1 MIILIGLL
9 VLVAAVIVGV
19 AGTVA
24 NTGENH
30 YLASDFTVFDYH
42 FSGSSGLLFF
52 DGIVLGALGMFG
64 FVLVVGG
71 SWFAS
76 RRAMLARRELRQ
88 SRKEV
93 AAARKD
99 LAATQPSVPVTATP
113 AATTAPV
120 QTSAPSQKPSWS
132 WNRFLN
138 RSGAATA
145 SK

>member
-99 LAATQPSVPVTATP
+99 LAATQPSVPVTAP

-120 QTSAPSQKPSWS
+120 QKSAPEQKPSWS

>member
-24 NTGENH
+24 NTGESH

-99 LAATQPSVPVTATP
+99 LAATQPSVPVPAP
-113 AATTAPV
+113 AAAAPAQQV
-120 QTSAPSQKPSWS
+120 ASTEQKPSWS